1 MRGRAAA
8 PSPPPWWSPGTRLC
22 QTLVDSRESQAGP
35 PAPPCAPQAS
45 GAGTHP
51 RGARGGL
58 GRGSLQPRH
67 RLGCAS
73 HLWALCNHPLAWRG
87 RNGLFLNQN
96 TFFYYYCYG
105 FYFFSLS
112 ELPGV
117 CIYKYLYI

>member
-8 PSPPPWWSPGTRLC
+8 PSPAPRPPQGRAVAVLAGRLWTPGRAGRGSPCSSLC
-22 QTLVDSRESQAGP
+22 PPGP
-35 PAPPCAPQAS
+35 WGPAH
-45 GAGTHP
+45 TY
-51 RGARGGL
+51 GGL
-58 GRGSLQPRH
+58 GEGSGGRS
-67 RLGCAS
+67 LGCAS